1 MKLDMIFPMR
11 PGAKTMSIF
20 IFAALAAC
28 TMPASGGSK
37 VGGCVAGAAAGQ
49 SPAGLTQTTLCIT
62 SGAKTHS
69 FTVEVADTSMEQAK
83 GLMFRTELAD
93 NAGMIFPF
101 REPRVASFWMKNTV
115 IPLDII
121 FVRSNGT
128 IESIAENTVP
138 YSTDPVEAGEPVAA
152 VLELRGGLTAEL
164 GIGAGDT
171 VRWRSK

>member
-1 MKLDMIFPMR
+1 M
-11 PGAKTMSIF
+11 ATMARNVLMMAL
-20 IFAALAAC
+20 AALAAC
-28 TMPASGGSK
+28 TLPASGDSK
-37 VGGCVAGAAAGQ
+37 AEGCIAGADKGQ
-49 SPAGLTQTTLCIT
+49 SSAGLKQVTLCVN
-62 SGAKTHS
+62 SKAKKHI
-69 FTVEVADTSMEQAK
+69 FTVEVAGSVMEQAK

-101 REPRVASFWMKNTV
+101 ADPRPASFWMKNTV

-138 YSTDPVEAGEPVAA
+138 YSTAPVASGEPVAA

-164 GIGAGDT
+164 GITAGDK
-171 VRWRSK
+171 VAWQGK